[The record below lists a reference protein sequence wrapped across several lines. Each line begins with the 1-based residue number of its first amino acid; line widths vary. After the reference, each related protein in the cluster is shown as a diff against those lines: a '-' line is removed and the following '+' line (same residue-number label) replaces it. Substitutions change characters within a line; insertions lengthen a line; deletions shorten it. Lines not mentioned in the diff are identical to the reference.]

1 MARLWTD
8 LVDPET
14 LTGDVAYNLTIVP
27 EERLEEARGLALA
40 IGLVVADSFILPVR
54 DARPNL
60 LFGSGQVE
68 NIAIACEQHEAEL
81 VVVDGALT
89 PIQQRNLEDRLKRK
103 VIDDRYGPI
112 IEALNAG
119 HDRIDFRA
127 QITYEN
133 GQTGSL
139 DRVLRLS
146 DVKGAA

>member
-1 MARLWTD
+1 MSDRKIAEVNAHLPHGLSIARFVNLHKEF
-8 LVDPET
+8 DP
-14 LTGDVAYNLTIVP
+14 D
-27 EERLEEARGLALA
+27 
-40 IGLVVADSFILPVR
+40 
-54 DARPNL
+54 
-60 LFGSGQVE
+60 
-68 NIAIACEQHEAEL
+68 
-81 VVVDGALT
+81 DGEVT
-89 PIQQRNLEDRLKRK
+89 RTRKLKRK

-119 HDRIDFRA
+119 HDKIDFKA